1 MASEKLRSD
10 DRVLAFIDLGTNSI
24 RMSVVRIKANQ
35 AYTILREEKEIVRL
49 GEHSR
54 MTVAILSILLKFAE
68 KLDRSHT
75 GRVKNARFKKKDKK
89 KIALSLRS
97 EGECDL
103 EQWG

>member
-49 GEHSR
+49 GEHVFGREVKLYVMQEESQQPLIQG
-54 MTVAILSILLKFAE
+54 VA
-68 KLDRSHT
+68 T
-75 GRVKNARFKKKDKK
+75 
-89 KIALSLRS
+89 KIEYTTAPVPIQF
-97 EGECDL
+97 EGDT
-103 EQWG
+103 